1 MQQIAD
7 CKLQTDACNLR
18 PVTCGG
24 LRTTDDGHF
33 CKMKLFVEHQTTFI
47 YDQPV
52 RESVGELRLYPRD
65 DAGQLCLSFRLT
77 TEPQTAINMLT
88 DRFGNAVHAYSVLP
102 AHSRLVV
109 NATSLVETSQASLI
123 AAPPLTLLQRHD
135 FLSASPYVP
144 ANAEL
149 AAFAR
154 THAPPDGSAEQ
165 IALALSAAIYEQL
178 EYQPGSTDISTTA
191 AAVLAGGR
199 GVCQDFAHLLI
210 GLCRSLGLPARYVSG
225 YLYDARLRPGAIV
238 ASHAW
243 AEVFLEE
250 HGWLGLDPTHNCT
263 VGSDYVRVAIG
274 RDYADATPARGVF
287 QGGAHETLEV
297 RVRVRAA
304 EEQPQAIC

>member
-1 MQQIAD
+1 
-7 CKLQTDACNLR
+7 
-18 PVTCGG
+18 
-24 LRTTDDGHF
+24 
-33 CKMKLFVEHQTTFI
+33 MKLSIEHQTIFS

-52 RESVGELRLYPRD
+52 RESVGELRLRPRD
-65 DAGQLCLSFRLT
+65 EDGQHCLSFRLA
-77 TEPQTAINMLT
+77 TEPQTAVNQLA

-109 NATSLVETSQASLI
+109 NAASLVATSETPLI

-144 ANAEL
+144 GDDDL

-154 THAPPDGSAEQ
+154 AQAPLGAGAEQ
-165 IALALSAAIYEQL
+165 TALALNAAIYEQFD
-178 EYQPGSTDISTTA
+178 YQPGSTDISTTA
-191 AAVLAGGR
+191 AAVLAGRR

-210 GLCRSLGLPARYVSG
+210 ALCRGLGLPARYVSG
-225 YLYDARLRPGAIV
+225 YLYDAKLRPGAIV

-243 AEVFLEE
+243 AEVFLEDR
-250 HGWLGLDPTHNCT
+250 GWLGLDPTHNCVT
-263 VGSDYVRVAIG
+263 GPDYVRVAVG

-297 RVRVRAA
+297 QVRVRAA
-304 EEQPQAIC
+304 EEQPRGAPVAT